1 MMKSRPQQFLGQVKE
16 ENATFSPKMACT
28 RSCCKAA
35 SLSDKMDAS
44 IPFTDWSAKSL
55 NNLHKFMR
63 EYLEVSNYLS
73 IFAAYFTFSK
83 AALNRKH
90 NPLRYFYTPSVHIS
104 VSYPRVEC

>member
-1 MMKSRPQQFLGQVKE
+1 
-16 ENATFSPKMACT
+16 
-28 RSCCKAA
+28 
-35 SLSDKMDAS
+35 MDAS